1 MTKLQNQPNKSLK
14 NSLLVSGT
22 LALSLTLATAVQAGY
37 NPPPKPSRPSVPTGS
52 TGTRGGCEGGSAT
65 ALTILAP
72 LSHAGQTV
80 SQRPTF
86 VWFVPDAKSY
96 PIEFS
101 LFELNE
107 KGKGKQL
114 ETVKL
119 QSSQGVMQLVLPK
132 TKSTLAVGSQ
142 YIWQVAILCD
152 PNHPSSDL
160 VAEAVIEVV
169 GMPPQ
174 LKSALSQTKDPLAR
188 AQLYAEAGFWYD
200 ALGETLSAH
209 SGTKAFMLS
218 LLEDLVQL
226 EAKQN
231 SQIASKQSQQIE
243 EIVTIERQAN

>member
-1 MTKLQNQPNKSLK
+1 MTNLQNQPHKSLK
-14 NSLLVSGT
+14 SLLLISGT

-52 TGTRGGCEGGSAT
+52 TGTRGGCEGGGTA

-86 VWFVPDAKSY
+86 VWFVPDANSY

-101 LFELNE
+101 LFELN
-107 KGKGKQL
+107 GQSKGKQI

-132 TKSTLAVGSQ
+132 SKSTLAVGKQ

-160 VAEAVIEVV
+160 VAEAVIDVV
-169 GMPPQ
+169 GMPSG
-174 LKSALSQTKDPLAR
+174 LKSALAQTKDPLVR
-188 AQLYAEAGFWYD
+188 AKLYAEAGFWYD
-200 ALGETLSAH
+200 ALGETLAAR
-209 SGTKAFMLS
+209 SGTKASMLS

-231 SQIASKQSQQIE
+231 SQLASKQSQQLE